1 MTYNIISTGSCGNA
15 VIIND
20 CILIDC
26 GVPFKYLEPYV
37 SDLQLVLLTHI
48 HGDHFNKSTIRRL
61 ARIRPTLRFGCGKWL
76 INDLIE
82 CGVKKFNIDIYTP
95 NTVNDYRFFKIEN
108 FLLKHNVQNCGYKI
122 AIGGEKIMYATDTN
136 SLDGIQAKDFDL
148 YLLEANYTDEEIHE
162 RIKEKQLNGEY
173 AYEYQVLNNHL
184 SKAKCDRFLEENA
197 GLNSRFIYMHG
208 HAGIE
213 YD

>member
-1 MTYNIISTGSCGNA
+1 MIYNIISTGSCGNA

-26 GVPFKYLEPYV
+26 GVPFKHLEPYV
-37 SDLQLVLLTHI
+37 GELKLVLLTHI
-48 HGDHFNKSTIRRL
+48 HSDHFNKSTIRRL
-61 ARIRPTLRFGCGKWL
+61 ARIRPTLRFGCGDWL
-76 INDLIE
+76 IRDLIE
-82 CGVKKFNIDIYTP
+82 CGVKKYCIDIYTP
-95 NTVNDYRFFKIEN
+95 NTVNDYRFVKIEN
-108 FLLKHNVQNCGYKI
+108 FLLKHNVPNCGYKI
-122 AIGGEKIMYATDTN
+122 EMSGERIMYATDTN

-184 SKAKCDRFLEENA
+184 SKKKCDDFLVKNA
-197 GLNSRFIYMHG
+197 GMNSAFIYMHG